1 MKKIYR
7 KPVTKAIVIE
17 DSLLNV
23 TSPGQS
29 EEQPSDINLYF
40 DLDETEEEG
49 YAD

>member
-17 DSLLNV
+17 DSLLMD
-23 TSPGQS
+23 TSQG
-29 EEQPSDINLYF
+29 EGQPSYKDDVNL
-40 DLDETEEEG
+40 DLDLNPEDEG